1 MKLPDVNVLLH
12 AVDTTNKSH
21 AIAKQWLEF
30 SLAEPDGV
38 GFVWLVLV
46 GFVRVAT
53 RNGVLTNPL
62 SVAEA
67 LSIMDEW
74 VNHPKAQIVAP
85 GERHADI
92 LTRLLLGA
100 GTAGNLTNDAHL
112 AAIAI
117 EHNAQVCTF
126 DHDFKRFAGLKF
138 QLLS

>member
-21 AIAKQWLEF
+21 AVAKQWLEF
-30 SLAEPDGV
+30 SLAEPDGI
-38 GFVWLVLV
+38 GFVWLVLI
-46 GFVRVAT
+46 GFVRIAT
-53 RNGVLTNPL
+53 RKGVLTNPL
-62 SVAEA
+62 SVVEA
-67 LSIMDEW
+67 LSVMDEW
-74 VNHPKAQIVAP
+74 VSHPKAQIVAP

-92 LTRLLLGA
+92 LSKLLLGA

-117 EHNAQVCTF
+117 EYKAEVGTF
-126 DHDFKRFAGLKF
+126 DQDFKRFSGAKF